1 MAGVGGGGHVLN
13 LVSVPTI
20 WSPQAISTPPTTPV
34 CPMSRVG
41 GGGGWETEAR
51 RPPATSPG
59 GGGSPVLIFRSHPH
73 VAFDASYLPSRPV
86 SPSIK

>member
-1 MAGVGGGGHVLN
+1 MAGVGVGGHVLN

-41 GGGGWETEAR
+41 GGGGVGNGGQETPSHQPR
-51 RPPATSPG
+51 RWGKPSTHIQIPPTRG
-59 GGGSPVLIFRSHPH
+59 L
-73 VAFDASYLPSRPV
+73 
-86 SPSIK
+86 